1 MSTLE
6 QALQQFEAAEAN
18 LEKLEKLWE
27 KISGH
32 IPGGPAFGAPPEY
45 DELCLAFRGI
55 LPALPAIGG
64 VRVEDHLYD
73 YDAAGQMRL
82 DALEVGEI
90 DAQVSVEN
98 ALEEQGKR
106 LREYRFLLNAKRRE
120 LVRGRM
126 LTLIDE
132 VDETLRLL
140 VPSLGGAE
148 VNEAVPEP
156 NWSRLKE
163 AIQEIATLLGSNP
176 KPPGWG
182 TLMRHLH
189 FGQMADL
196 SDIHKVDWPA
206 VKGGLRIGIYGEHD
220 PVPVGVADLEDIVAA
235 RPQGPV
241 TSRLNWSALTD
252 EEFERLIF
260 SLIGETPGYE
270 NPQWLQHTNA
280 SDRGRDLSVVRVDTD
295 PLEGVRRHRII
306 IQCKHWLSR
315 SVGPG
320 DVSDVRSQMEL
331 WQPPR
336 VDGLIIA
343 TTGRFTADAIALVE
357 QHNQADRAL
366 HISMWPDSHLERLL
380 AARPHLI
387 GEFRLRQP
395 R

>member
-1 MSTLE
+1 MPTLE
-6 QALQQFEAAEAN
+6 AALQQFEATEAN
-18 LEKLEKLWE
+18 LEKLEKLWG
-27 KISGH
+27 KISAH

-64 VRVEDHLYD
+64 VRVGDHLYD
-73 YDAAGQMRL
+73 YDDVGQMRL

-90 DAQVSVEN
+90 EARVSVEN

-126 LTLIDE
+126 LTLMDD
-132 VDETLRLL
+132 VDGILGMLL
-140 VPSLGGAE
+140 PILDRTDFAE
-148 VNEAVPEP
+148 VYESPYWAPLKDAV
-156 NWSRLKE
+156 
-163 AIQEIATLLGSNP
+163 QEIATLLGSNP
-176 KPPGWG
+176 TPPGWDD
-182 TLMRHLH
+182 LMEHLH
-189 FGQMADL
+189 WAQLPDF
-196 SDIHKVDWPA
+196 SDIYQKDWPT
-206 VKGGLRIGIYGEHD
+206 VKAGLRVGIYGEHD

-241 TSRLNWSALTD
+241 TSRLNWSVLTD
-252 EEFERLIF
+252 EEFERLMF
-260 SLIGETPGYE
+260 SLIGETQGYE

-280 SDRGRDLSVVRVDTD
+280 SDRGRDLSVVRVYTD

-336 VDGLIIA
+336 IDGLIIA

>member
-98 ALEEQGKR
+98 ALEEQGRR

-163 AIQEIATLLGSNP
+163 AIQEIATLLGGNP
-176 KPPGWG
+176 KPLGWG

-241 TSRLNWSALTD
+241 TSRLNWSTLTD
-252 EEFERLIF
+252 EEFERLMF

>member
-1 MSTLE
+1 MSTLQ

-132 VDETLRLL
+132 VDESLRLL
-140 VPSLGGAE
+140 VPSLQGAE

-176 KPPGWG
+176 TPPGWG

-270 NPQWLQHTNA
+270 NPQWLQYTNA

-306 IQCKHWLSR
+306 IQCKHWL
-315 SVGPG
+315 
-320 DVSDVRSQMEL
+320 
-331 WQPPR
+331 
-336 VDGLIIA
+336 
-343 TTGRFTADAIALVE
+343 
-357 QHNQADRAL
+357 
-366 HISMWPDSHLERLL
+366 
-380 AARPHLI
+380 
-387 GEFRLRQP
+387 
-395 R
+395 

>member
-1 MSTLE
+1 
-6 QALQQFEAAEAN
+6 
-18 LEKLEKLWE
+18 
-27 KISGH
+27 
-32 IPGGPAFGAPPEY
+32 
-45 DELCLAFRGI
+45 
-55 LPALPAIGG
+55 
-64 VRVEDHLYD
+64 
-73 YDAAGQMRL
+73 MRL

-90 DAQVSVEN
+90 EARVSVEN

-126 LTLIDE
+126 LTLMDD
-132 VDETLRLL
+132 VDGILGMLL
-140 VPSLGGAE
+140 PILDRTDFAE
-148 VNEAVPEP
+148 VYESPYWAPLKDAV
-156 NWSRLKE
+156 
-163 AIQEIATLLGSNP
+163 QEIATLLGSNP
-176 KPPGWG
+176 TPPGWDD
-182 TLMRHLH
+182 LMEHLH
-189 FGQMADL
+189 WAQLPDF
-196 SDIHKVDWPA
+196 SDIYQKDWPT
-206 VKGGLRIGIYGEHD
+206 VKVGLRVGVYGDHD

-241 TSRLNWSALTD
+241 TSRLNWSVLTD
-252 EEFERLIF
+252 EEFERLMF

-280 SDRGRDLSVVRVDTD
+280 SDRGRDLSVVRVYTD

-336 VDGLIIA
+336 IDGLIIA

>member
-1 MSTLE
+1 
-6 QALQQFEAAEAN
+6 
-18 LEKLEKLWE
+18 
-27 KISGH
+27 
-32 IPGGPAFGAPPEY
+32 
-45 DELCLAFRGI
+45 
-55 LPALPAIGG
+55 
-64 VRVEDHLYD
+64 
-73 YDAAGQMRL
+73 
-82 DALEVGEI
+82 
-90 DAQVSVEN
+90 
-98 ALEEQGKR
+98 
-106 LREYRFLLNAKRRE
+106 
-120 LVRGRM
+120 M

-140 VPSLGGAE
+140 VSSLEGAE

-252 EEFERLIF
+252 EEFERLMF

-306 IQCKHWLSR
+306 IQCKH
-315 SVGPG
+315 
-320 DVSDVRSQMEL
+320 
-331 WQPPR
+331 
-336 VDGLIIA
+336 
-343 TTGRFTADAIALVE
+343 
-357 QHNQADRAL
+357 
-366 HISMWPDSHLERLL
+366 
-380 AARPHLI
+380 
-387 GEFRLRQP
+387 
-395 R
+395 